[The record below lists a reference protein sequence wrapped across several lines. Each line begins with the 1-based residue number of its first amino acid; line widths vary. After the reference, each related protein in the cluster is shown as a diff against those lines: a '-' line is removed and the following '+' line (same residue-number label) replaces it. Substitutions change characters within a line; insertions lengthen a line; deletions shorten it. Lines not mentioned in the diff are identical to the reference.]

1 MEGLEDVPYW
11 TNREATTLAEVPDR
25 VMLVGGGPVAVELSQ
40 VMSRFGAQ
48 VTLVQYPDRL
58 VNREDPRVG
67 ELIEAAL
74 RDDGIDVRTGVGAES
89 ARTAGGPEGTTVV
102 GLSDGSEV
110 EVDRLVI
117 AAGRTPRIHDIGLE
131 TVGVEP
137 GARSLPIDEGCR
149 LAEGLWAVGDATGVA
164 MFTHLAQYQGR
175 VAAANILGGSRRA
188 NYRAVPRVVFSD
200 PEIAAVGLSEE
211 AARGAG
217 DRRGHRDGRPR
228 GLAGPAGDLRAQ
240 PARGARRGRGPRSR
254 RPGRCLGRLSARQRV
269 HPRGGG
275 VHPRRGG
282 GGRAA
287 RHRAP
292 VPHLRRGHVQGPRP
306 ARDVSQGS
314 RPRARVSGSPR
325 WLVDGMNVVGSR
337 PDGWWRDRRGAME
350 RLIGLLEDF
359 AIETG
364 EEVTVVFDGRPFPLE
379 PGAVAVAFAPGPGPD
394 AADREIVLRV
404 EADADRASLRVV
416 TSTATWPPR
425 WRLPGPRWCP
435 RADSGAGSRAK
446 GQARAH
452 RRAVPGHPPIPAKV
466 I

>member
-1 MEGLEDVPYW
+1 MSEEFDAVIIGAGPGGEVVADELIDAGRRVAMVERELVGGECPYWACIPSKALLRPGEAQGEARRAFGVSTPALDWKDTAAYRDWIVRGLDDAGSVKAYEGKGATIVRGTGRIAGPGRVDVDGRVLEAEHVIVATGSSSNVPPIEGLEDVPYW

-117 AAGRTPRIHDIGLE
+117 AAGRTPRIHDIGLD

-211 AARGAG
+211 AAREQGIDVATATV
-217 DRRGHRDGRPR
+217 DLAASLARPVTYERNPR
-228 GLAGPAGDLRAQ
+228 GE
-240 PARGARRGRGPRSR
+240 
-254 RPGRCLGRLSARQRV
+254 LG
-269 HPRGGG
+269 
-275 VHPRRGG
+275 
-282 GGRAA
+282 
-287 RHRAP
+287 
-292 VPHLRRGHVQGPRP
+292 
-306 ARDVSQGS
+306 
-314 RPRARVSGSPR
+314 
-325 WLVDGMNVVGSR
+325 VV
-337 PDGWWRDRRGAME
+337 
-350 RLIGLLEDF
+350 
-359 AIETG
+359 
-364 EEVTVVFDGRPFPLE
+364 
-379 PGAVAVAFAPGPGPD
+379 
-394 AADREIVLRV
+394 
-404 EADADRASLRVV
+404 ADRARGVLVGAWAVSPLASEFIHEAVV
-416 TSTATWPPR
+416 SIRAEVGVDVLLDTVRQFPTFAEGMFKALD
-425 WRLPGPRWCP
+425 RLEM
-435 RADSGAGSRAK
+435 
-446 GQARAH
+446 
-452 RRAVPGHPPIPAKV
+452 
-466 I
+466 

>member
-1 MEGLEDVPYW
+1 MSEEFDAVIIGAGPGGEVVADELIDAGRRVAMVERELVGGECPYWACIPSKALLRPGEAQGEARRAFGVSTPALDWKDTAAYRDWIVRGLDDAGSVKAYEGKGAAIVRGTGRIAGPGRVDVDGRVLEAEHVIVATGSSSNVPPIEGLEDVPYW

-211 AARGAG
+211 AAREQGIDVATATV
-217 DRRGHRDGRPR
+217 DLAASLARPVTYERNPR
-228 GLAGPAGDLRAQ
+228 GE
-240 PARGARRGRGPRSR
+240 
-254 RPGRCLGRLSARQRV
+254 LG
-269 HPRGGG
+269 
-275 VHPRRGG
+275 
-282 GGRAA
+282 
-287 RHRAP
+287 
-292 VPHLRRGHVQGPRP
+292 
-306 ARDVSQGS
+306 
-314 RPRARVSGSPR
+314 
-325 WLVDGMNVVGSR
+325 VV
-337 PDGWWRDRRGAME
+337 
-350 RLIGLLEDF
+350 
-359 AIETG
+359 
-364 EEVTVVFDGRPFPLE
+364 
-379 PGAVAVAFAPGPGPD
+379 
-394 AADREIVLRV
+394 
-404 EADADRASLRVV
+404 ADRARGVLVGAWAVSPLASEFIHEAVV
-416 TSTATWPPR
+416 SIRAEVGVDVLLDTVRQFPTFAEGMFKALD
-425 WRLPGPRWCP
+425 RLEM
-435 RADSGAGSRAK
+435 
-446 GQARAH
+446 
-452 RRAVPGHPPIPAKV
+452 
-466 I
+466 

>member
-1 MEGLEDVPYW
+1 MSEEFDAVIIGAGPGGEVVADELIDAGRRVAMVERELVGGECPYWACIPSKALLRPGEAQGEARRAFGVSTPALDWKDTAAYRDWIVRGLDDAGSVKAYEGKGATIVRGTGRIAGPGRVDVDGRVLEAEHVIVATGSSSNVPPIEGLEDVPYW

-131 TVGVEP
+131 SVGVEP

-211 AARGAG
+211 AAREQGIDVATATV
-217 DRRGHRDGRPR
+217 DLAASLARPVTYERNPR
-228 GLAGPAGDLRAQ
+228 GE
-240 PARGARRGRGPRSR
+240 
-254 RPGRCLGRLSARQRV
+254 LG
-269 HPRGGG
+269 
-275 VHPRRGG
+275 
-282 GGRAA
+282 
-287 RHRAP
+287 
-292 VPHLRRGHVQGPRP
+292 
-306 ARDVSQGS
+306 
-314 RPRARVSGSPR
+314 
-325 WLVDGMNVVGSR
+325 VV
-337 PDGWWRDRRGAME
+337 
-350 RLIGLLEDF
+350 
-359 AIETG
+359 
-364 EEVTVVFDGRPFPLE
+364 
-379 PGAVAVAFAPGPGPD
+379 
-394 AADREIVLRV
+394 
-404 EADADRASLRVV
+404 ADRARGVLVGAWAVSPLASEFIHEAVV
-416 TSTATWPPR
+416 SIRAEVGVDVLLDTVRQFPTFAEGMFKALD
-425 WRLPGPRWCP
+425 RLEM
-435 RADSGAGSRAK
+435 
-446 GQARAH
+446 
-452 RRAVPGHPPIPAKV
+452 
-466 I
+466 

>member
-1 MEGLEDVPYW
+1 MSETFDAVIIGAGPGGEVVADELIDAGRRVAMVERELVGGECPYWACIPSKALLRPGEAQNEARRAFGVSTPELDWKDTAAYRDWIVRGLDDAGSVKAYEGKGATIVRGSGRIAGPGRVDVAGRVLEAEHVIVATGSASNTPPIEGLEDVPYW

-74 RDDGIDVRTGVGAES
+74 REDGIDVRTGVGAES
-89 ARTAGGPEGTTVV
+89 ARASGGTTVV

-131 TVGVEP
+131 TVGIEP
-137 GARSLPIDEGCR
+137 GRASLPIDEGCR

-211 AARGAG
+211 AAREAG
-217 DRRGHRDGRPR
+217 IDVATATVDLAASLARPVTYERDPR
-228 GLAGPAGDLRAQ
+228 GE
-240 PARGARRGRGPRSR
+240 
-254 RPGRCLGRLSARQRV
+254 LG
-269 HPRGGG
+269 
-275 VHPRRGG
+275 
-282 GGRAA
+282 
-287 RHRAP
+287 
-292 VPHLRRGHVQGPRP
+292 
-306 ARDVSQGS
+306 
-314 RPRARVSGSPR
+314 
-325 WLVDGMNVVGSR
+325 
-337 PDGWWRDRRGAME
+337 
-350 RLIGLLEDF
+350 
-359 AIETG
+359 
-364 EEVTVVFDGRPFPLE
+364 
-379 PGAVAVAFAPGPGPD
+379 
-394 AADREIVLRV
+394 IV
-404 EADADRASLRVV
+404 ADRARGVLVGAWAVSPLASEFIHEAVV
-416 TSTATWPPR
+416 SIRAEVPVEVLLDTVRQFPTFAEGMFKALD
-425 WRLPGPRWCP
+425 RLEM
-435 RADSGAGSRAK
+435 
-446 GQARAH
+446 
-452 RRAVPGHPPIPAKV
+452 
-466 I
+466 

>member
-1 MEGLEDVPYW
+1 MSEEFDAVIIGAGPGGEVVADELIDAGRRVAMVERELVGGECPYWACIPSKALLRPGEAQGEARRAFGVSTPALDWKDTAAYRDWIVRGLDDAGSVKAYEGKGATIVRGTGRIAGPGRVDVDGRVLEAEHVIVATGSSSNVPPIEGLEDVPYW

-211 AARGAG
+211 AAREQGIDVATATV
-217 DRRGHRDGRPR
+217 DLAASLARPVTYERNPR
-228 GLAGPAGDLRAQ
+228 GDPLTR
-240 PARGARRGRGPRSR
+240 ARG
-254 RPGRCLGRLSARQRV
+254 
-269 HPRGGG
+269 
-275 VHPRRGG
+275 
-282 GGRAA
+282 
-287 RHRAP
+287 
-292 VPHLRRGHVQGPRP
+292 
-306 ARDVSQGS
+306 
-314 RPRARVSGSPR
+314 
-325 WLVDGMNVVGSR
+325 
-337 PDGWWRDRRGAME
+337 
-350 RLIGLLEDF
+350 
-359 AIETG
+359 
-364 EEVTVVFDGRPFPLE
+364 FDP
-379 PGAVAVAFAPGPGPD
+379 
-394 AADREIVLRV
+394 
-404 EADADRASLRVV
+404 
-416 TSTATWPPR
+416 
-425 WRLPGPRWCP
+425 
-435 RADSGAGSRAK
+435 
-446 GQARAH
+446 
-452 RRAVPGHPPIPAKV
+452 
-466 I
+466 

>member
-1 MEGLEDVPYW
+1 MSEEFDAVIIGAGPGGEVVADELIDAGRRVAMVERELVGGECPYWACIPSKALLRPGEAQGEARRAFGVSTPALDWKDTAAYRDWIVRGLDDAGSVKAYEGKGATIVRGTGRIAGPGRVDVDGRVLEAEHVIVATGSSSNVPPIEGLEDVPYW

-117 AAGRTPRIHDIGLE
+117 AAGRRPRIHDIGLE
-131 TVGVEP
+131 SVGVEP

-211 AARGAG
+211 AARGQGIDVATATV
-217 DRRGHRDGRPR
+217 DLAASLARPVTYERNPR
-228 GLAGPAGDLRAQ
+228 GE
-240 PARGARRGRGPRSR
+240 
-254 RPGRCLGRLSARQRV
+254 LG
-269 HPRGGG
+269 
-275 VHPRRGG
+275 
-282 GGRAA
+282 
-287 RHRAP
+287 
-292 VPHLRRGHVQGPRP
+292 
-306 ARDVSQGS
+306 
-314 RPRARVSGSPR
+314 
-325 WLVDGMNVVGSR
+325 VV
-337 PDGWWRDRRGAME
+337 
-350 RLIGLLEDF
+350 
-359 AIETG
+359 
-364 EEVTVVFDGRPFPLE
+364 
-379 PGAVAVAFAPGPGPD
+379 
-394 AADREIVLRV
+394 
-404 EADADRASLRVV
+404 ADRARGVLVGAWAVSPLASEFIHEAVV
-416 TSTATWPPR
+416 SIRAEVGVDVLLDTVRQFPTFAEGMFKALD
-425 WRLPGPRWCP
+425 RLEM
-435 RADSGAGSRAK
+435 
-446 GQARAH
+446 
-452 RRAVPGHPPIPAKV
+452 
-466 I
+466 

>member
-1 MEGLEDVPYW
+1 MSEEFDAVIIGAGPGGEVVADELIDAGRRVAMVERELVGGECPYWACIPSKALLRPGEAQGEARRAFGVSTPALDWKDTAAYRDWIVRGLDDAGSVKAYEGKGATIVRGTGRIAGPGRVDVDGRVLEAEHVIVATGSSSNVPPIEGLEDVPYW

-211 AARGAG
+211 AARGQGIDVATATV
-217 DRRGHRDGRPR
+217 DLAASLARPVTYERNPR
-228 GLAGPAGDLRAQ
+228 GE
-240 PARGARRGRGPRSR
+240 
-254 RPGRCLGRLSARQRV
+254 LG
-269 HPRGGG
+269 
-275 VHPRRGG
+275 
-282 GGRAA
+282 
-287 RHRAP
+287 
-292 VPHLRRGHVQGPRP
+292 
-306 ARDVSQGS
+306 
-314 RPRARVSGSPR
+314 
-325 WLVDGMNVVGSR
+325 VV
-337 PDGWWRDRRGAME
+337 
-350 RLIGLLEDF
+350 
-359 AIETG
+359 
-364 EEVTVVFDGRPFPLE
+364 
-379 PGAVAVAFAPGPGPD
+379 
-394 AADREIVLRV
+394 
-404 EADADRASLRVV
+404 ADRARGVLVGAWAVSPLASEFIHEAVV
-416 TSTATWPPR
+416 SIRAEVGVDVLLDTVRQFPTFAEGMFKALD
-425 WRLPGPRWCP
+425 RLEM
-435 RADSGAGSRAK
+435 
-446 GQARAH
+446 
-452 RRAVPGHPPIPAKV
+452 
-466 I
+466 

>member
-1 MEGLEDVPYW
+1 MSEEFDAVIIGAGPGGEVVADELIDAGRRVAMVERELVGGECPYWACIPSKALLRPGEAQGEARRAFGVSTPALDWKDTAAYRDWIVRGLDDAGSVKAYEGKGATIVRGTGRIAGPGRVDVDGRVLEAEHVIVATGSSSNVPPIEGLEDVPYW

-211 AARGAG
+211 AAREQGIDVATATV
-217 DRRGHRDGRPR
+217 DLAASLARPVTYERNPR
-228 GLAGPAGDLRAQ
+228 GE
-240 PARGARRGRGPRSR
+240 
-254 RPGRCLGRLSARQRV
+254 LG
-269 HPRGGG
+269 
-275 VHPRRGG
+275 
-282 GGRAA
+282 
-287 RHRAP
+287 
-292 VPHLRRGHVQGPRP
+292 
-306 ARDVSQGS
+306 
-314 RPRARVSGSPR
+314 
-325 WLVDGMNVVGSR
+325 VV
-337 PDGWWRDRRGAME
+337 
-350 RLIGLLEDF
+350 
-359 AIETG
+359 
-364 EEVTVVFDGRPFPLE
+364 
-379 PGAVAVAFAPGPGPD
+379 
-394 AADREIVLRV
+394 
-404 EADADRASLRVV
+404 ADRARGVLVGAWAVSPLASEFIHEAVV
-416 TSTATWPPR
+416 SIRAEVGVDVLLDTVRQFPTFAEGMFKALD
-425 WRLPGPRWCP
+425 RLEM
-435 RADSGAGSRAK
+435 
-446 GQARAH
+446 
-452 RRAVPGHPPIPAKV
+452 
-466 I
+466 

>member
-1 MEGLEDVPYW
+1 MSEEFDAVIIGAGPGGEVVADELIDAGRRVAMVERELVGGECPYWACIPSKALLRPGEAQGEARRAFGVSTPALDWKDTAAYRDWIVRGLDDAGSVKAYEGKGATIVRGTGRIAGPGRVDVDGRVLEAEHVIVATGSSSNVPPIEGLEDVPYW

-131 TVGVEP
+131 SVGVEP

-211 AARGAG
+211 AARKQGIDVATATV
-217 DRRGHRDGRPR
+217 DLAASLARPVTYERNPR
-228 GLAGPAGDLRAQ
+228 GE
-240 PARGARRGRGPRSR
+240 
-254 RPGRCLGRLSARQRV
+254 LG
-269 HPRGGG
+269 
-275 VHPRRGG
+275 
-282 GGRAA
+282 
-287 RHRAP
+287 
-292 VPHLRRGHVQGPRP
+292 
-306 ARDVSQGS
+306 
-314 RPRARVSGSPR
+314 
-325 WLVDGMNVVGSR
+325 VV
-337 PDGWWRDRRGAME
+337 
-350 RLIGLLEDF
+350 
-359 AIETG
+359 
-364 EEVTVVFDGRPFPLE
+364 
-379 PGAVAVAFAPGPGPD
+379 
-394 AADREIVLRV
+394 
-404 EADADRASLRVV
+404 ADRARGVLVGAWAVSPLASEFIHEAVV
-416 TSTATWPPR
+416 SIRAEVGVDVLLDTVRQFPTFAEGMFKALD
-425 WRLPGPRWCP
+425 RLEM
-435 RADSGAGSRAK
+435 
-446 GQARAH
+446 
-452 RRAVPGHPPIPAKV
+452 
-466 I
+466 

>member
-1 MEGLEDVPYW
+1 
-11 TNREATTLAEVPDR
+11 
-25 VMLVGGGPVAVELSQ
+25 
-40 VMSRFGAQ
+40 MSRFGAQ

-211 AARGAG
+211 AARGQGIDVATATV
-217 DRRGHRDGRPR
+217 DLAASLARPVTYERNPR
-228 GLAGPAGDLRAQ
+228 GE
-240 PARGARRGRGPRSR
+240 
-254 RPGRCLGRLSARQRV
+254 LG
-269 HPRGGG
+269 
-275 VHPRRGG
+275 
-282 GGRAA
+282 
-287 RHRAP
+287 
-292 VPHLRRGHVQGPRP
+292 
-306 ARDVSQGS
+306 
-314 RPRARVSGSPR
+314 
-325 WLVDGMNVVGSR
+325 VV
-337 PDGWWRDRRGAME
+337 
-350 RLIGLLEDF
+350 
-359 AIETG
+359 
-364 EEVTVVFDGRPFPLE
+364 
-379 PGAVAVAFAPGPGPD
+379 
-394 AADREIVLRV
+394 
-404 EADADRASLRVV
+404 ADRARGVLVGAWAVSPLASEFIHEAVV
-416 TSTATWPPR
+416 SIRAEVGVDVLLDTVRQFPTFAEGMFKALD
-425 WRLPGPRWCP
+425 RLEM
-435 RADSGAGSRAK
+435 
-446 GQARAH
+446 
-452 RRAVPGHPPIPAKV
+452 
-466 I
+466 

>member
-1 MEGLEDVPYW
+1 MSEEFDAVIIGAGPGGEVVADELIDAGRRVAMVERELVGGECPYWACIPSKALLRPGEAQGEARRAFGVSTPALDWKDTAAYRDWIVRGLDDAGSVKAYEGKGATIVRGTGRIAGPGRVDVDGRVLEAEHVIVATGSSSNVPPIEGLEDVPYW

-131 TVGVEP
+131 SVGVEP

-211 AARGAG
+211 AARGQGIDVATATV
-217 DRRGHRDGRPR
+217 DLAASLARPVTYERNPR
-228 GLAGPAGDLRAQ
+228 GE
-240 PARGARRGRGPRSR
+240 
-254 RPGRCLGRLSARQRV
+254 LG
-269 HPRGGG
+269 
-275 VHPRRGG
+275 
-282 GGRAA
+282 
-287 RHRAP
+287 
-292 VPHLRRGHVQGPRP
+292 
-306 ARDVSQGS
+306 
-314 RPRARVSGSPR
+314 
-325 WLVDGMNVVGSR
+325 VV
-337 PDGWWRDRRGAME
+337 
-350 RLIGLLEDF
+350 
-359 AIETG
+359 
-364 EEVTVVFDGRPFPLE
+364 
-379 PGAVAVAFAPGPGPD
+379 
-394 AADREIVLRV
+394 
-404 EADADRASLRVV
+404 ADRARGVLVGAWAVSPLASEFIHEAVV
-416 TSTATWPPR
+416 SIRAEVGVDVLLDTVRQFPTFAEGMFKALD
-425 WRLPGPRWCP
+425 RLEM
-435 RADSGAGSRAK
+435 
-446 GQARAH
+446 
-452 RRAVPGHPPIPAKV
+452 
-466 I
+466 